1 MSENR
6 KTMSSRSQSLIA
18 GGLISAAGLFLSKFI
33 GLFYMSPYS
42 IILGG
47 AGSENLANYGLGY
60 NIYAY
65 LLMIATAGFPFA
77 IATLVAKYASRGDYK
92 TVLLIKR
99 LSSRLMIALGFTTM
113 IIVIL
118 FSSPLA
124 KLMMGDGN
132 SDISVTRNVLIIISF
147 ALFFVP
153 FLSSIRGFYQGMK
166 EMQVYAI
173 SQIIEQLVRVGFLLA
188 TSAFA
193 VYVLKLDRVWGVYL
207 GLAAASISAIV
218 AYLHLKYHDRTK
230 LRELKHLAAKQ
241 ECVPNKD
248 KAELIKE
255 LIFITVP
262 FLLVSVFGY
271 SDMIVNTL
279 FMKSGLLAHGNTFQE
294 YTTITGIINSNVSK
308 IINIPQIL
316 APGFSSAII
325 PHITIALEE
334 NNLKLIRKNIRD
346 CIDIVL
352 YIGIPVCFC
361 LFLFSKGI
369 YGVLYPAGGKQAMDI
384 LNLGADITAWFSLE
398 ALFSTIA
405 PIITSLMMAL
415 RLRRVGLRNLL
426 IFAVCKVGS
435 SYFFLKWLGYPGLVV
450 SSALGYTLLISLNIY
465 ALTKQYHVQW
475 VYTLRKLA
483 FIVLGLGGMAAIA
496 TLFNLFGINGYGGSW
511 VTNFTELAVVGLCS
525 VLVYFGITYCF
536 QLPQLLLHIDLIT
549 MISKRKRG

>member
-1 MSENR
+1 MSENK

-99 LSSRLMIALGFTTM
+99 LSSRLMVALGFTTM

-207 GLAAASISAIV
+207 GLAAASVSAII

-308 IINIPQIL
+308 IINIPVFPVQLFRIL
-316 APGFSSAII
+316 P
-325 PHITIALEE
+325 
-334 NNLKLIRKNIRD
+334 
-346 CIDIVL
+346 
-352 YIGIPVCFC
+352 
-361 LFLFSKGI
+361 
-369 YGVLYPAGGKQAMDI
+369 
-384 LNLGADITAWFSLE
+384 
-398 ALFSTIA
+398 
-405 PIITSLMMAL
+405 
-415 RLRRVGLRNLL
+415 
-426 IFAVCKVGS
+426 
-435 SYFFLKWLGYPGLVV
+435 
-450 SSALGYTLLISLNIY
+450 
-465 ALTKQYHVQW
+465 
-475 VYTLRKLA
+475 
-483 FIVLGLGGMAAIA
+483 
-496 TLFNLFGINGYGGSW
+496 
-511 VTNFTELAVVGLCS
+511 
-525 VLVYFGITYCF
+525 
-536 QLPQLLLHIDLIT
+536 
-549 MISKRKRG
+549 

>member
-1 MSENR
+1 M
-6 KTMSSRSQSLIA
+6 
-18 GGLISAAGLFLSKFI
+18 
-33 GLFYMSPYS
+33 
-42 IILGG
+42 
-47 AGSENLANYGLGY
+47 
-60 NIYAY
+60 
-65 LLMIATAGFPFA
+65 
-77 IATLVAKYASRGDYK
+77 
-92 TVLLIKR
+92 
-99 LSSRLMIALGFTTM
+99 
-113 IIVIL
+113 
-118 FSSPLA
+118 
-124 KLMMGDGN
+124 
-132 SDISVTRNVLIIISF
+132 
-147 ALFFVP
+147 
-153 FLSSIRGFYQGMK
+153 
-166 EMQVYAI
+166 
-173 SQIIEQLVRVGFLLA
+173 
-188 TSAFA
+188 
-193 VYVLKLDRVWGVYL
+193 
-207 GLAAASISAIV
+207 
-218 AYLHLKYHDRTK
+218 
-230 LRELKHLAAKQ
+230 
-241 ECVPNKD
+241 
-248 KAELIKE
+248 IKE

-450 SSALGYTLLISLNIY
+450 SSALGYTLLISLNIC

-536 QLPQLLLHIDLIT
+536 QLPQLLLHIDLTT